1 MTILLF
7 SIFLLSI
14 ILLIIYFTRKKRNN
28 GLKILIGFG
37 IVIGLLALGLN
48 SLFSDSFGAST
59 PVNVRTENLTDKI
72 LKIYAIAFWSNNW
85 NGTGN
90 YVTYNTELKPN
101 EKSDFWFENDGT
113 TEFWIVAKNRNDEI
127 EYLKVIT
134 EQKSEFDFEI
144 TETKN
149 INPDRIQTAKELT
162 FKTDKHERIE
172 KYATWTNIVLIGLLI
187 ISLIKIK
194 TGDNNL

>member
-1 MTILLF
+1 M
-7 SIFLLSI
+7 
-14 ILLIIYFTRKKRNN
+14 IIYFTRKKRNN

>member
-7 SIFLLSI
+7 SAFL
-14 ILLIIYFTRKKRNN
+14 LLIILSIKFFARKKRNI
-28 GLKILIGFG
+28 GLKILVGFG
-37 IVIGLLALGLN
+37 IFVGLSALGLN
-48 SLFSDSFGAST
+48 SLFDDSFGAST
-59 PVNVRTENLTDKI
+59 PVNVRTENLTDKN
-72 LKIYAIAFWSNNW
+72 LKIYAITFWSNNW

-113 TEFWIVAKNRNDEI
+113 TEFWVVAKNKNGGI

-134 EQKSEFDFEI
+134 EHKSEFDFEI

-149 INPDRIQTAKELT
+149 IDSDKIQIAEELT
-162 FKTDKHERIE
+162 FKKDKSERME
-172 KYATWTNIVLIGLLI
+172 KYAIWSNIGLIGLLI
-187 ISLIKIK
+187 LSLVKIK
-194 TGDNNL
+194 TGGNNV